1 MFDLDV
7 IIENIPRTPKGLA
20 VFFGGIAIII
30 GAISGNGELFGAGL
44 VLALLG
50 LIL

>member
-1 MFDLDV
+1 MFDLDI

-20 VFFGGIAIII
+20 VFFGGIGIII
-30 GAISGNGELFGAGL
+30 GAISNNSELFGVGL
-44 VLALLG
+44 VLVLLG

>member
-1 MFDLDV
+1 VFDLNV

-20 VFFGGIAIII
+20 VFLGGIGIII
-30 GAISGNGELFGAGL
+30 GAISNNSELFGAGL
-44 VLALLG
+44 VLAILG